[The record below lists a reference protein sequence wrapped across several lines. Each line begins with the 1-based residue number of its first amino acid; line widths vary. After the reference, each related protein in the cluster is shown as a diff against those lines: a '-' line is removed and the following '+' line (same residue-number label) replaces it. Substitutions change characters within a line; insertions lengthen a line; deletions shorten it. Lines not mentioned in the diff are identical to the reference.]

1 MTRILVVDDDP
12 MLSDSLSY
20 LLQSEGYEVE
30 TAATGSEAIQVM
42 ERAAFDLVILDIM
55 LPDISGMDVCRYIR
69 SASAVPVIMLTA
81 RDGEMDR
88 VMGLELGADDYLA
101 KPFASRELLARVRA
115 VLRRVD
121 LDLKGS
127 LATTYAVGDVR
138 LDVQARRVF
147 KGEREVDLSARE
159 FDLLTALMKNAGVA
173 ISRDKLIDMVWGD
186 NWIGD
191 LRTLNVH
198 IRWLRLKLEDDP
210 ASPKLIQTVRGYGY
224 RMAAPEEFE

>member
-1 MTRILVVDDDP
+1 MTRILIVDDDP
-12 MLSDSLSY
+12 MISDSLSY
-20 LLQSEGYEVE
+20 LLQSEGFDVE
-30 TAATGSEAIQVM
+30 TAATGSEAVQAV

-55 LPDISGMDVCRYIR
+55 LPDISGMDVCRHIR
-69 SASAVPVIMLTA
+69 STSTVPVIMLTA

-121 LDLKGS
+121 LDRKGS
-127 LATTYAVGDVR
+127 LANVYTVGDVR

-147 KGEREVDLSARE
+147 KGDREIDLSARE
-159 FDLLTALMKNAGVA
+159 FDLLTVLMKNAGVA
-173 ISRDKLIDMVWGD
+173 ISRDKLIDLVWGN